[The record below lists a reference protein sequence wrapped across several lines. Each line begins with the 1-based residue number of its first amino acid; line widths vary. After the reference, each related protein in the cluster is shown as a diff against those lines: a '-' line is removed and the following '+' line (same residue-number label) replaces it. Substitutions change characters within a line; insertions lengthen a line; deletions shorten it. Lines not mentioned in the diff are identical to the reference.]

1 MFNKGGMTLIN
12 EMIRKHMNR
21 PTKIVGL
28 VGIVCYMGLGYF
40 LKIMKM
46 YYSVGWKKEYG
57 LLDHHL
63 EAAHVHGILLSFM
76 LLFYSFFIEVSGL
89 DDRWKKVGSN
99 LAIGGMIL
107 MPVVPLTAKVPVFF
121 GFTSGLISH
130 LSVIMIIGAMVI
142 LAWGHIKKVPIEQR
156 KRA

>member
-1 MFNKGGMTLIN
+1 MTK
-12 EMIRKHMNR
+12 EVVRKHMNR

-63 EAAHVHGILLSFM
+63 EAAHVHGILLGFM
-76 LLFYSFFIEVSGL
+76 LLFYSFFVEVSGL
-89 DDRWKKVGSN
+89 DERWKGIGSS

-107 MPVVPLTAKVPVFF
+107 MPLTPLTAKVPVFF
-121 GFTSGLISH
+121 GLTGGILSH

-142 LAWGHIKKVPIEQR
+142 LAWGHIKKVPGGQR